1 MAGVARKG
9 RSKWDTQEISPDIV
23 EISEDDSP
31 PKNTDDRRKDGGDIP
46 TQDLTNDNGKRVG
59 ESSNLKPDAF
69 MHQGSTEC
77 EEERTDGLNKDVKER
92 QSKVSS
98 ERSHAP
104 RMAEEGHNN
113 DDWGKLALEKTTG
126 NQGMSRNA
134 DDRRRGDGWGTAVS
148 RGYSSRVSSGPD
160 AWKQRTRSPSPRGGA
175 WNRSRRNGSDSR
187 SRSRE
192 RGRGRSRSRSRSPY
206 FDRGSDWR
214 AERGRISGGP
224 SLLCRDFTAGRCRR
238 GLHCRFPHED
248 GGRRQFDEPYPAD
261 SRERYGHQN
270 KDFLDPREPDDYV
283 RSRQPRGHFDEGTW
297 ERSEPRRDYRPSD
310 QCHEFVKGR
319 CSRGASCRYVH
330 DESASH
336 VGWRDDA
343 RETAHVRGGPDLSY
357 GNRTEHRREPKRPCK
372 FFAEGRC
379 RRGETCPY
387 LHEDAPQSQMGPGA
401 SDEPPKYS
409 GGRTP
414 RGNYSNWG
422 EETNGTHAGSHILSR
437 DDRENPD
444 SQHTARSD
452 TGYGYKNRQL
462 EDAGR
467 DQYQIIPQED
477 FGSQGRNKPE
487 MAAPK
492 QQQFLSPIQTSGDSM
507 NNDKVSGMD
516 GLGAS
521 ATTGNLSMPTGRHAP
536 NLLDGQSLS
545 QIAQSQDAVPQTS
558 GAPIHPVTSQQQ
570 DSTSMLPFNNQQHES
585 NFSLHPNRQDQF
597 SNFSLHPSRQDQ
609 FVASQ
614 ATANNSAPS
623 MQNQPVAVPYMGQGP
638 HSYTLGSQAL
648 PAFSGH
654 TFSVAGQVPQDR
666 PTPFY
671 AGQSQATVERSNP
684 SQEGGTQSMQNTH
697 SFQPV
702 APNMQAHSQALQGL
716 SAVPNQGIGTQSIH
730 NTHNFQP
737 VASPYMQN
745 RGQTLQGLSILPSST
760 SAAMSGAPPVPPNE
774 EEIRRSLTS
783 LAATLRMQPG
793 TVAGLQLPQTILNPS
808 LMTSLSDV
816 EPSQWSW
823 VQQQQAGT
831 AQPAQQQQAGTTQ
844 LAQSEQQ
851 APQQTLPAPSTAV
864 GTSNG
869 NPAPQLVGQTAATS
883 VVTAPPPSENKKVE
897 TKAKDSDGEQDGD
910 KNKKGNKEESKAL
923 KMFKLALA
931 DFVKDALKP
940 TWKEGQLTREV
951 HKTIVKKVVDKV
963 TSTVENIPPTKEKID
978 VYMSYSKEKLS
989 KLVQAYVGKYVKA

>member
-31 PKNTDDRRKDGGDIP
+31 PKNTDDRHKDVIP
-46 TQDLTNDNGKRVG
+46 TQDLTNDNGKRLG

-69 MHQGSTEC
+69 LHQGSTEY
-77 EEERTDGLNKDVKER
+77 EQERTDGLNKDVKER
-92 QSKVSS
+92 QSKASS

-113 DDWGKLALEKTTG
+113 DDWGKLASLEKATG
-126 NQGMSRNA
+126 NQAMSRNA
-134 DDRRRGDGWGTAVS
+134 DDRRRGDGWGTAAS

-160 AWKQRTRSPSPRGGA
+160 AWKQRTRSPSPRGA
-175 WNRSRRNGSDSR
+175 WNRSRRNRSGSR

-192 RGRGRSRSRSRSPY
+192 RVRGRSRSRSRSPY

-270 KDFLDPREPDDYV
+270 KDFMDPREPDDYV

-297 ERSEPRRDYRPSD
+297 ERSEPRRDYRASD

-319 CSRGASCRYVH
+319 CSRGASCRYIH

-336 VGWRDDA
+336 AGWRDDA
-343 RETAHVRGGPDLSY
+343 RETAHVRGGPDSSF
-357 GNRTEHRREPKRPCK
+357 GNRTEHRREQKRPCK

-387 LHEDAPQSQMGPGA
+387 LHEEAPQSQMGPGA

-422 EETNGTHAGSHILSR
+422 EETNATHAGSHILSR
-437 DDRENPD
+437 DDRENPS

-467 DQYQIIPQED
+467 DQYQIIPQEE

-487 MAAPK
+487 MAASK
-492 QQQFLSPIQTSGDSM
+492 QPQFLSPIQTSADSM
-507 NNDKVSGMD
+507 NNDKVSDMD
-516 GLGAS
+516 GLSAS
-521 ATTGNLSMPTGRHAP
+521 ATTGNLSMQTGIHAA
-536 NLLDGQSLS
+536 NLLGGQSLS

-558 GAPIHPVTSQQQ
+558 GAPTHPVTSQQQ
-570 DSTSMLPFNNQQHES
+570 DATSMLPFNIQPHES

-597 SNFSLHPSRQDQ
+597 SNFSLHPDRQDQ

-623 MQNQPVAVPYMGQGP
+623 MQNQPVAAPSMQNQPVAAPYMGHGQ

-648 PAFSGH
+648 PAFNGH
-654 TFSVAGQVPQDR
+654 NFSVAGQVLQDR

-671 AGQSQATVERSNP
+671 AGQSQATVDMSNP
-684 SQEGGTQSMQNTH
+684 NQESGTHSMQNTH

-716 SAVPNQGIGTQSIH
+716 SGVPSQDTGTQSIQ
-730 NTHNFQP
+730 NAHNFQP
-737 VASPYMQN
+737 VAPPYMQS
-745 RGQTLQGLSILPSST
+745 RGQTLQGLSILPSS
-760 SAAMSGAPPVPPNE
+760 SSSDKPGAPLVPPNE

-783 LAATLRMQPG
+783 LAATLIMQPG
-793 TVAGLQLPQTILNPS
+793 TGAGLQLPQPILNPS
-808 LMTSLSDV
+808 LMASLSAV
-816 EPSQWSW
+816 EPSQWPW
-823 VQQQQAGT
+823 
-831 AQPAQQQQAGTTQ
+831 AQQQQAGTTQ
-844 LAQSEQQ
+844 LARSEQQ

-864 GTSNG
+864 GSSNG
-869 NPAPQLVGQTAATS
+869 NNPAPQSVGQTAATS
-883 VVTAPPPSENKKVE
+883 VVTAPQAAENKKVE
-897 TKAKDSDGEQDGD
+897 AKAKDSDGEQDGD

-963 TSTVENIPPTKEKID
+963 TSTVENTPPTKEKID

>member
-31 PKNTDDRRKDGGDIP
+31 PKNTDDRRKDVIP
-46 TQDLTNDNGKRVG
+46 TQDLTNDNGKRLG

-69 MHQGSTEC
+69 MHQGSTEY
-77 EEERTDGLNKDVKER
+77 EQERTDGLNKDVKER
-92 QSKVSS
+92 QSKASS

-104 RMAEEGHNN
+104 RMAEEAHNN
-113 DDWGKLALEKTTG
+113 DDWGKLASLEKATG
-126 NQGMSRNA
+126 NQAMSRNA
-134 DDRRRGDGWGTAVS
+134 DDRRRGDGWGTAAS

-160 AWKQRTRSPSPRGGA
+160 AWKQRTRSPSPRGTEVAPEAGVESELEGEA
-175 WNRSRRNGSDSR
+175 EVEVGVLILTVDLIGGLREAEYLEGLLCSAEILQLVDAEEACIAGFLMKMVGEGSST
-187 SRSRE
+187 SLIPQT
-192 RGRGRSRSRSRSPY
+192 RGKGMAIRT
-206 FDRGSDWR
+206 
-214 AERGRISGGP
+214 RISWIHENQMTMYGAGNLEVILMKVLGKDLNP
-224 SLLCRDFTAGRCRR
+224 EEITGLLINAMSLSKEGAAEVQVADMFMMSPL
-238 GLHCRFPHED
+238 LMLD
-248 GGRRQFDEPYPAD
+248 GEMMLGKQ
-261 SRERYGHQN
+261 
-270 KDFLDPREPDDYV
+270 LM
-283 RSRQPRGHFDEGTW
+283 
-297 ERSEPRRDYRPSD
+297 
-310 QCHEFVKGR
+310 
-319 CSRGASCRYVH
+319 
-330 DESASH
+330 
-336 VGWRDDA
+336 
-343 RETAHVRGGPDLSY
+343 
-357 GNRTEHRREPKRPCK
+357 TEHRREQKRPCK

-387 LHEDAPQSQMGPGA
+387 LHEEAPQSQMGPGA

-422 EETNGTHAGSHILSR
+422 EETNATHAGSHILSR
-437 DDRENPD
+437 DDRENTG

-452 TGYGYKNRQL
+452 TGYGYKSRQL

-487 MAAPK
+487 MSASK
-492 QQQFLSPIQTSGDSM
+492 QPQFLSPIQTSADSM
-507 NNDKVSGMD
+507 NNDKVSDMD
-516 GLGAS
+516 GLSAS
-521 ATTGNLSMPTGRHAP
+521 ATTGNLSMQTGIHAA
-536 NLLDGQSLS
+536 NLLGGQSLS

-570 DSTSMLPFNNQQHES
+570 DATSVLPFNIQPHES

-597 SNFSLHPSRQDQ
+597 SNFSLHPDRQDQ

-623 MQNQPVAVPYMGQGP
+623 MQNQPVAAPYMGHSQ

-648 PAFSGH
+648 PAFNGH
-654 TFSVAGQVPQDR
+654 NFSVAGQVPQDR

-671 AGQSQATVERSNP
+671 AGQSQATVDMSNP
-684 SQEGGTQSMQNTH
+684 NQESGTHSMQNTH

-702 APNMQAHSQALQGL
+702 APNMQARSQALQGL
-716 SAVPNQGIGTQSIH
+716 SGVPGQDTGTQSIQ
-730 NTHNFQP
+730 NAHNFQP
-737 VASPYMQN
+737 VAPPYMQN
-745 RGQTLQGLSILPSST
+745 RGQTLQGLSILPSSS
-760 SAAMSGAPPVPPNE
+760 SADMPGAPPVPPNE

-783 LAATLRMQPG
+783 LAATLIMQPG
-793 TVAGLQLPQTILNPS
+793 TVAGLQLPQPILNPS
-808 LMTSLSDV
+808 LMASLSAV
-816 EPSQWSW
+816 EPSQWPW
-823 VQQQQAGT
+823 AQQHKAGT
-831 AQPAQQQQAGTTQ
+831 TQLAQQQQAGMTQ

-864 GTSNG
+864 GSSNG
-869 NPAPQLVGQTAATS
+869 HNPAQSIGQTAATS
-883 VVTAPPPSENKKVE
+883 VVTAPQAAENKKVE
-897 TKAKDSDGEQDGD
+897 AKAKDNDGEQDGD

-963 TSTVENIPPTKEKID
+963 TSTVENTPPTKEKID

>member
-92 QSKVSS
+92 QSKASS

-160 AWKQRTRSPSPRGGA
+160 AWKQRTRSPSPRGGTEVTPEA
-175 WNRSRRNGSDSR
+175 GVESEVEGEAEVEVGVLTLTVVLIGGLREAEYLEDLLCSAEILQLVDAEEACIAGFLMKMVGEGSLTSLIPQT
-187 SRSRE
+187 
-192 RGRGRSRSRSRSPY
+192 RGKGMAIRT
-206 FDRGSDWR
+206 
-214 AERGRISGGP
+214 RISWIHENQMTMYGAGNLEVILMKVLGKDLNP
-224 SLLCRDFTAGRCRR
+224 EEITGLLINAMSLSKEGAAEVQVADMFMMSPL
-238 GLHCRFPHED
+238 LMLD
-248 GGRRQFDEPYPAD
+248 GEMMLGKR
-261 SRERYGHQN
+261 
-270 KDFLDPREPDDYV
+270 LM
-283 RSRQPRGHFDEGTW
+283 
-297 ERSEPRRDYRPSD
+297 
-310 QCHEFVKGR
+310 
-319 CSRGASCRYVH
+319 
-330 DESASH
+330 
-336 VGWRDDA
+336 
-343 RETAHVRGGPDLSY
+343 
-357 GNRTEHRREPKRPCK
+357 TEHRREPKRPCK

-521 ATTGNLSMPTGRHAP
+521 ATTGNLSMQTGRHAP

>member
-31 PKNTDDRRKDGGDIP
+31 PKNTDDRRKDVIP
-46 TQDLTNDNGKRVG
+46 TQDLTNDNGKRLG

-69 MHQGSTEC
+69 MHQGSTEY
-77 EEERTDGLNKDVKER
+77 EQERTDGLNKDVKER
-92 QSKVSS
+92 QSKASS

-113 DDWGKLALEKTTG
+113 DDWGKLASLEKATG
-126 NQGMSRNA
+126 NQAMSRNA
-134 DDRRRGDGWGTAVS
+134 DDRRRGDEWGTAAS

-160 AWKQRTRSPSPRGGA
+160 AWKQRTRSPSPRGTEVAPEAGVESELEGEA
-175 WNRSRRNGSDSR
+175 EVEVGVLILTVDLIGGLREAGYLEGLLCSAEILQLVDAEEACIAGFLMKMVGEGSST
-187 SRSRE
+187 SLIPQT
-192 RGRGRSRSRSRSPY
+192 RGKGMAIRT
-206 FDRGSDWR
+206 
-214 AERGRISGGP
+214 RISWIHENQMTMYGAGNLEVILMKVLGKDLNP
-224 SLLCRDFTAGRCRR
+224 EEITGLLINAMSLSKEGAAEVQVADMFMTSPL
-238 GLHCRFPHED
+238 LMLD
-248 GGRRQFDEPYPAD
+248 GEMMLGKQ
-261 SRERYGHQN
+261 
-270 KDFLDPREPDDYV
+270 LM
-283 RSRQPRGHFDEGTW
+283 
-297 ERSEPRRDYRPSD
+297 
-310 QCHEFVKGR
+310 
-319 CSRGASCRYVH
+319 
-330 DESASH
+330 
-336 VGWRDDA
+336 
-343 RETAHVRGGPDLSY
+343 
-357 GNRTEHRREPKRPCK
+357 TEHRREQKRPCK
-372 FFAEGRC
+372 FFSEGRC

-387 LHEDAPQSQMGPGA
+387 LHEEAPQSQMAPGA

-422 EETNGTHAGSHILSR
+422 EETNATHAGSHILSR
-437 DDRENPD
+437 DDRENPG

-477 FGSQGRNKPE
+477 FCSQGRNKPE
-487 MAAPK
+487 MSASK
-492 QQQFLSPIQTSGDSM
+492 QPQFLSPIQTSADSM
-507 NNDKVSGMD
+507 NNDKVSDMD
-516 GLGAS
+516 GLSAS
-521 ATTGNLSMPTGRHAP
+521 ATTGNLNMQTGINAA
-536 NLLDGQSLS
+536 NLLGGQSLS

-558 GAPIHPVTSQQQ
+558 TAPIHPVTSQQQ
-570 DSTSMLPFNNQQHES
+570 DGTSMFPFNIQQHES

-597 SNFSLHPSRQDQ
+597 SNFSLHPDRQDQ

-623 MQNQPVAVPYMGQGP
+623 MQNQPVAAPYMGHGQ

-648 PAFSGH
+648 PAFNGHNFSG
-654 TFSVAGQVPQDR
+654 AGQVPQDR

-671 AGQSQATVERSNP
+671 AGQSQATVDMSNP
-684 SQEGGTQSMQNTH
+684 NQESGTHSMQNTH

-716 SAVPNQGIGTQSIH
+716 SGVPSQDTGTQSIQ
-730 NTHNFQP
+730 NAHNFQP
-737 VASPYMQN
+737 VAPPYMQS
-745 RGQTLQGLSILPSST
+745 RGQTLQGLSILPSSS
-760 SAAMSGAPPVPPNE
+760 SADMPGAPPVPPNE

-783 LAATLRMQPG
+783 LAATLIMQPG
-793 TVAGLQLPQTILNPS
+793 TVAGLQLPQPILNPS
-808 LMTSLSDV
+808 LMASLSAV
-816 EPSQWSW
+816 EPSQWPW
-823 VQQQQAGT
+823 
-831 AQPAQQQQAGTTQ
+831 AQQQQAGTTQ
-844 LAQSEQQ
+844 LARSEQQ
-851 APQQTLPAPSTAV
+851 APRQTLPAPSTAV
-864 GTSNG
+864 GNSNG
-869 NPAPQLVGQTAATS
+869 NNPAPQSVGQTAATS
-883 VVTAPPPSENKKVE
+883 VVTAPQAAENKKVDA
-897 TKAKDSDGEQDGD
+897 KAKDSDGEQDGD

-931 DFVKDALKP
+931 DFVKDVLKP

-963 TSTVENIPPTKEKID
+963 TSTVENTPPTKEKID

>member
-1 MAGVARKG
+1 MASVARKG

-31 PKNTDDRRKDGGDIP
+31 PKNTDDRRKDVIP
-46 TQDLTNDNGKRVG
+46 TQDLTNDNGKRLG

-69 MHQGSTEC
+69 MHQGSTEY
-77 EEERTDGLNKDVKER
+77 EQERTDGLNKDVKER
-92 QSKVSS
+92 QSKASS

-113 DDWGKLALEKTTG
+113 DDWGKLASLEKATG
-126 NQGMSRNA
+126 NQAMSRNA
-134 DDRRRGDGWGTAVS
+134 DDRRRGDGWGTAAS
-148 RGYSSRVSSGPD
+148 RGYSSRVPSGPD
-160 AWKQRTRSPSPRGGA
+160 AWKQRTRSPSPRGTEVAPEAGVESELEGGA
-175 WNRSRRNGSDSR
+175 EVEVGVLILTVDLIGGLREAEYLEGLLCSAEILQLVDAEEACIAGFLMKMVGEGSST
-187 SRSRE
+187 SLIPQT
-192 RGRGRSRSRSRSPY
+192 RGKGMAIRT
-206 FDRGSDWR
+206 
-214 AERGRISGGP
+214 RISWIHENQMTMYGAGNLEVILMKVLGKDLNP
-224 SLLCRDFTAGRCRR
+224 EEITGLLINAMSLSKEGAAEVQVADMFMMSPL
-238 GLHCRFPHED
+238 LMLD
-248 GGRRQFDEPYPAD
+248 GEMMLGKQ
-261 SRERYGHQN
+261 
-270 KDFLDPREPDDYV
+270 LM
-283 RSRQPRGHFDEGTW
+283 
-297 ERSEPRRDYRPSD
+297 
-310 QCHEFVKGR
+310 
-319 CSRGASCRYVH
+319 
-330 DESASH
+330 
-336 VGWRDDA
+336 
-343 RETAHVRGGPDLSY
+343 
-357 GNRTEHRREPKRPCK
+357 TEHRREQKRPCK

-387 LHEDAPQSQMGPGA
+387 LHEEAPQSQMGPGA

-422 EETNGTHAGSHILSR
+422 EETNATHAGSHILSR
-437 DDRENPD
+437 DDRENPG

-477 FGSQGRNKPE
+477 FGSQGRNKSE
-487 MAAPK
+487 MSASK
-492 QQQFLSPIQTSGDSM
+492 QPQFLSPIQTSADSM
-507 NNDKVSGMD
+507 NNDKVSDMD
-516 GLGAS
+516 GLSAS
-521 ATTGNLSMPTGRHAP
+521 ATTGNLSMQTGIHAA
-536 NLLDGQSLS
+536 NLLGGQSLS

-570 DSTSMLPFNNQQHES
+570 DATSMVPFNIQPHES

-597 SNFSLHPSRQDQ
+597 SNFSLHPDRQDQ

-623 MQNQPVAVPYMGQGP
+623 MQNQPVAAPYMGHGQ

-648 PAFSGH
+648 PAFNGH
-654 TFSVAGQVPQDR
+654 NFSVAGQVPQDR

-671 AGQSQATVERSNP
+671 AGQSQATVDMSNP
-684 SQEGGTQSMQNTH
+684 NQESGTHSMQNTH

-716 SAVPNQGIGTQSIH
+716 SGVPSQDTGTQSIQ
-730 NTHNFQP
+730 NAHNFQP
-737 VASPYMQN
+737 VAPPYMQS
-745 RGQTLQGLSILPSST
+745 RGQTLQGLSILPSSS
-760 SAAMSGAPPVPPNE
+760 SADKPGAPLVPPNE

-783 LAATLRMQPG
+783 LAATLIMQPG
-793 TVAGLQLPQTILNPS
+793 TVAGLQLPQPILNPS
-808 LMTSLSDV
+808 LMASLSAV
-816 EPSQWSW
+816 EPRQWPW
-823 VQQQQAGT
+823 
-831 AQPAQQQQAGTTQ
+831 AQQQQAGTTQ
-844 LAQSEQQ
+844 LARSEQQ

-864 GTSNG
+864 GSSNG
-869 NPAPQLVGQTAATS
+869 NNPAPQSIGQTAATS
-883 VVTAPPPSENKKVE
+883 VVTAPQAAENKKVE
-897 TKAKDSDGEQDGD
+897 AKAKDSDGEQEGD

-963 TSTVENIPPTKEKID
+963 TSTVENTPPTKEKID

>member
-31 PKNTDDRRKDGGDIP
+31 PKNTDDRHKDVIP
-46 TQDLTNDNGKRVG
+46 TQDLTNDNGKRLG

-69 MHQGSTEC
+69 LHQGSTEY
-77 EEERTDGLNKDVKER
+77 EQERTDGLNKDVKER
-92 QSKVSS
+92 QSKASS

-113 DDWGKLALEKTTG
+113 DDWGKLASLEKATG
-126 NQGMSRNA
+126 NQAMSRNA
-134 DDRRRGDGWGTAVS
+134 DDRRRGDGWGTAAS

-160 AWKQRTRSPSPRGGA
+160 AWKQRTRSPSPRGTEVAPEAGVESELEGEA
-175 WNRSRRNGSDSR
+175 EVEAGVLILTVDLIGGLREAEYLEGLLCSAEILQLVDAEEACIAGFLMKMVGEGSLTSLIPQT
-187 SRSRE
+187 
-192 RGRGRSRSRSRSPY
+192 RGKGMAIRT
-206 FDRGSDWR
+206 
-214 AERGRISGGP
+214 RISWIHENQMTMYGAGNLEVILMKVLGKDLNP
-224 SLLCRDFTAGRCRR
+224 EEITGLLINAMSLSKEGAAEVQVADIFMMSPL
-238 GLHCRFPHED
+238 LMLD
-248 GGRRQFDEPYPAD
+248 GEMMLGKQ
-261 SRERYGHQN
+261 
-270 KDFLDPREPDDYV
+270 LM
-283 RSRQPRGHFDEGTW
+283 
-297 ERSEPRRDYRPSD
+297 
-310 QCHEFVKGR
+310 
-319 CSRGASCRYVH
+319 
-330 DESASH
+330 
-336 VGWRDDA
+336 
-343 RETAHVRGGPDLSY
+343 
-357 GNRTEHRREPKRPCK
+357 TEHRREQKRPCK

-387 LHEDAPQSQMGPGA
+387 LHEEAPQSQMGPGA

-422 EETNGTHAGSHILSR
+422 EETNATHAGSHILSR
-437 DDRENPD
+437 DDRENPS

-467 DQYQIIPQED
+467 DQYQIIPQEE

-487 MAAPK
+487 MAASK
-492 QQQFLSPIQTSGDSM
+492 QPQFLSPIQTSADSM
-507 NNDKVSGMD
+507 NNDKVSDMD
-516 GLGAS
+516 GLSAS
-521 ATTGNLSMPTGRHAP
+521 ATTGNLSMQTGIHAA
-536 NLLDGQSLS
+536 NLLGGQSLS

-558 GAPIHPVTSQQQ
+558 GAPTHPVTSQQQ
-570 DSTSMLPFNNQQHES
+570 DATSMLPFNIQPHES

-597 SNFSLHPSRQDQ
+597 SNFSLHPDRQDQ

-623 MQNQPVAVPYMGQGP
+623 MQNQPVAAPSMQNQPVAAPYMGHGQ

-648 PAFSGH
+648 PAFNGH
-654 TFSVAGQVPQDR
+654 NFSVAGQVLQDR

-671 AGQSQATVERSNP
+671 AGQSQATVDMSNP
-684 SQEGGTQSMQNTH
+684 NQESGTHSMQNTH

-716 SAVPNQGIGTQSIH
+716 SGVPSQDTGTQSIQ
-730 NTHNFQP
+730 NAHNFQP
-737 VASPYMQN
+737 VAPPYMQS
-745 RGQTLQGLSILPSST
+745 RGQTLQGLSILPSS
-760 SAAMSGAPPVPPNE
+760 SSSDKPGAPLVPPNE

-783 LAATLRMQPG
+783 LAATLIMQPG
-793 TVAGLQLPQTILNPS
+793 TGAGLQLPQPILNPS
-808 LMTSLSDV
+808 LMASLSAV
-816 EPSQWSW
+816 EPSQWPW
-823 VQQQQAGT
+823 
-831 AQPAQQQQAGTTQ
+831 AQQQQAGTTQ
-844 LAQSEQQ
+844 LARSEQQ

-864 GTSNG
+864 GSSNG
-869 NPAPQLVGQTAATS
+869 NNPAPQSVGQTAATS
-883 VVTAPPPSENKKVE
+883 VVTAPQAAENKKVE
-897 TKAKDSDGEQDGD
+897 AKAKDSDGEQDGD

-963 TSTVENIPPTKEKID
+963 TSTVENTPPTKEKID

>member
-31 PKNTDDRRKDGGDIP
+31 PKNTDDRRKDVIP
-46 TQDLTNDNGKRVG
+46 TQDLTNDNGKRLG

-69 MHQGSTEC
+69 MHQGSTEY
-77 EEERTDGLNKDVKER
+77 EQERTDGLNKDVKER
-92 QSKVSS
+92 QSKASS

-113 DDWGKLALEKTTG
+113 DDWGKLASLEKATG
-126 NQGMSRNA
+126 NQAMSRNA
-134 DDRRRGDGWGTAVS
+134 DDRRRGDGWGTAAS

-160 AWKQRTRSPSPRGGA
+160 AWKQRTRSPSPRGTEVAPEAGVESELEGEA
-175 WNRSRRNGSDSR
+175 EVEVGVLILTVDLIGGLREAEYLEGLLCSAEILQLVDAEEACIAGFLMKMVGEGSST
-187 SRSRE
+187 SLIPQT
-192 RGRGRSRSRSRSPY
+192 RGKGMAIRT
-206 FDRGSDWR
+206 
-214 AERGRISGGP
+214 RISWIHENQMTMYGAGNLEVILMKVLGKDLNP
-224 SLLCRDFTAGRCRR
+224 EEITGLLINAMSLSKEGAAEVQVADMFMTSPL
-238 GLHCRFPHED
+238 LMLD
-248 GGRRQFDEPYPAD
+248 GEMMLGKQ
-261 SRERYGHQN
+261 
-270 KDFLDPREPDDYV
+270 LM
-283 RSRQPRGHFDEGTW
+283 
-297 ERSEPRRDYRPSD
+297 
-310 QCHEFVKGR
+310 
-319 CSRGASCRYVH
+319 
-330 DESASH
+330 
-336 VGWRDDA
+336 
-343 RETAHVRGGPDLSY
+343 
-357 GNRTEHRREPKRPCK
+357 TEHRREQKRPCK

-387 LHEDAPQSQMGPGA
+387 LHEEAPQSQMAPGA

-422 EETNGTHAGSHILSR
+422 EETNATHAGSHILSR
-437 DDRENPD
+437 DDRENPG

-477 FGSQGRNKPE
+477 FCSQGRNKPE
-487 MAAPK
+487 MSASK
-492 QQQFLSPIQTSGDSM
+492 QPQFSSPIQTSADSM
-507 NNDKVSGMD
+507 NNDKVSDMD
-516 GLGAS
+516 GLSAS
-521 ATTGNLSMPTGRHAP
+521 ATTGNLNMQTGINAA
-536 NLLDGQSLS
+536 NLLGGQSLS

-558 GAPIHPVTSQQQ
+558 TAPIHPVTSQQQ
-570 DSTSMLPFNNQQHES
+570 DGTSMFPFNIQQHES

-597 SNFSLHPSRQDQ
+597 SNFSLHPDRQDQ

-623 MQNQPVAVPYMGQGP
+623 MQNQPVAAPYMGHGQ

-648 PAFSGH
+648 PAFNGHNFSG
-654 TFSVAGQVPQDR
+654 AGQVPQDR

-671 AGQSQATVERSNP
+671 AGQSQATVDMSNP
-684 SQEGGTQSMQNTH
+684 NQESGTHSMQNTH

-716 SAVPNQGIGTQSIH
+716 SGVPSQDTGTQSIQ
-730 NTHNFQP
+730 NAHNFQP
-737 VASPYMQN
+737 VAPPYMQS
-745 RGQTLQGLSILPSST
+745 RGQTLQGLSILPSSS
-760 SAAMSGAPPVPPNE
+760 SADMPGAPPVPPNE

-783 LAATLRMQPG
+783 LAATLIMQPG
-793 TVAGLQLPQTILNPS
+793 TVAGLQLPQPILNPS
-808 LMTSLSDV
+808 LMASLSAV
-816 EPSQWSW
+816 EPSQWPW
-823 VQQQQAGT
+823 
-831 AQPAQQQQAGTTQ
+831 AQQQQAGTTQ
-844 LAQSEQQ
+844 LARSEQQ

-864 GTSNG
+864 GSSNG
-869 NPAPQLVGQTAATS
+869 NNPAPQSVGQTAATS
-883 VVTAPPPSENKKVE
+883 VVTAPQAAENKKVE
-897 TKAKDSDGEQDGD
+897 AKAKDSDGEQDGD

-931 DFVKDALKP
+931 DFVKDVLKP

-963 TSTVENIPPTKEKID
+963 TSTVENTPPTKEKID

>member
-31 PKNTDDRRKDGGDIP
+31 PKNTDDRHKDVIP
-46 TQDLTNDNGKRVG
+46 TQDLTNDNGKRLG

-69 MHQGSTEC
+69 LHQGSTEY
-77 EEERTDGLNKDVKER
+77 EQERTDGLNKDVKER
-92 QSKVSS
+92 QSKASS

-113 DDWGKLALEKTTG
+113 DDWGKLASLEKATG
-126 NQGMSRNA
+126 NQAMSRNA
-134 DDRRRGDGWGTAVS
+134 DDRRRGDGWGTAAS

-160 AWKQRTRSPSPRGGA
+160 AWKQRTRSPSPRGTEVAPEAGVESELEGEA
-175 WNRSRRNGSDSR
+175 EVEAGVLILTVDLIGGLREAEYLEGLLCSAEILQLVDAEEACIAGFLMKMVGEGSLTSLIPQT
-187 SRSRE
+187 
-192 RGRGRSRSRSRSPY
+192 RGKGMAIRT
-206 FDRGSDWR
+206 
-214 AERGRISGGP
+214 RISWIHENQMTMYGAGNLEVILMKVLGKDLNP
-224 SLLCRDFTAGRCRR
+224 EEITGLLINAMSLSKEGAAEVQVADIFMMSPL
-238 GLHCRFPHED
+238 LILD
-248 GGRRQFDEPYPAD
+248 GEMMLGKQ
-261 SRERYGHQN
+261 
-270 KDFLDPREPDDYV
+270 LM
-283 RSRQPRGHFDEGTW
+283 
-297 ERSEPRRDYRPSD
+297 
-310 QCHEFVKGR
+310 
-319 CSRGASCRYVH
+319 
-330 DESASH
+330 
-336 VGWRDDA
+336 
-343 RETAHVRGGPDLSY
+343 
-357 GNRTEHRREPKRPCK
+357 TEHRREQKRPCK

-387 LHEDAPQSQMGPGA
+387 LHEEAPQSQMGPGA

-422 EETNGTHAGSHILSR
+422 EETNATHAGSHILSR
-437 DDRENPD
+437 DDRENPS

-467 DQYQIIPQED
+467 DQYQIIPQEE

-487 MAAPK
+487 MAASK
-492 QQQFLSPIQTSGDSM
+492 QPQFLSPIQTSADSM
-507 NNDKVSGMD
+507 NNDKVSDMD
-516 GLGAS
+516 GLSAS
-521 ATTGNLSMPTGRHAP
+521 ATTGNLSMQTGIHAA
-536 NLLDGQSLS
+536 NLLGGQSLS

-570 DSTSMLPFNNQQHES
+570 DATSMLPFNIQPHES

-597 SNFSLHPSRQDQ
+597 SNFSLHPDRQDQ

-623 MQNQPVAVPYMGQGP
+623 MQNQPVAAPSMQNQPVAAPYMGHGQ

-648 PAFSGH
+648 PAFNGH
-654 TFSVAGQVPQDR
+654 NFSVAGQVLQDR

-671 AGQSQATVERSNP
+671 AGQSQATVDMSNP
-684 SQEGGTQSMQNTH
+684 NQESGTHSMQNTH

-716 SAVPNQGIGTQSIH
+716 SGVPSQDTGTQSIQ
-730 NTHNFQP
+730 NAHNFQP
-737 VASPYMQN
+737 VAPPYMQS
-745 RGQTLQGLSILPSST
+745 RGQTLQGLSILPSS
-760 SAAMSGAPPVPPNE
+760 SSSDKPGAPLVPPNE

-783 LAATLRMQPG
+783 LAATLIMQPG
-793 TVAGLQLPQTILNPS
+793 TGAGLQLPQPILNPS
-808 LMTSLSDV
+808 LMASLSAV
-816 EPSQWSW
+816 EPSQWPW
-823 VQQQQAGT
+823 
-831 AQPAQQQQAGTTQ
+831 AQQQQAGTTQ
-844 LAQSEQQ
+844 LARSEQQ

-864 GTSNG
+864 GSSNG
-869 NPAPQLVGQTAATS
+869 NNPAPQSVGQTAATS
-883 VVTAPPPSENKKVE
+883 VVTAPQAAENKKVE
-897 TKAKDSDGEQDGD
+897 AKAKDSDGEQDGD

-963 TSTVENIPPTKEKID
+963 TSTVENTPPTKEKID